1 MSKYLKEDSREHHYE
16 KEVKRNISLEL
27 NRIGTLREM
36 SNEAK
41 YRLELNYKSDIIS
54 HDDFGKGVHHYA
66 TIIKLTNICKL
77 MCETKNFS
85 EDYEKYIREAQS
97 HINRLEVYADA

>member
-27 NRIGTLREM
+27 NRINTLREM
-36 SNEAK
+36 SNEAN
-41 YRLELNYKSDIIS
+41 YRLELNYKCDIIS
-54 HDDFGKGVHHYA
+54 DDDFGKGLYYYA
-66 TIIKLTNICKL
+66 TIIKITNFCKI

-85 EDYEKYIREAQS
+85 EDYEKYIKRAQNY
-97 HINRLEVYADA
+97 INRLEEFADA

>member
-16 KEVKRNISLEL
+16 KEVKKNISLEL
-27 NRIGTLREM
+27 NRINTLREM

-41 YRLELNYKSDIIS
+41 YRLELNYKCDIVS
-54 HDDFGKGVHHYA
+54 HDDFGKGVSYYA

-85 EDYEKYIREAQS
+85 EDYDKYINQAQ
-97 HINRLEVYADA
+97 HYICRLEEFANA